1 MKEVIKRISFI
12 IVNYNGQEDSC
23 ELIESIYTHI
33 PTRYG
38 YEIIL
43 VDNGSVKDESIYVKE
58 KFPSV
63 IAIRSDTNLGFA
75 GGNNLGIKISS
86 GDYIFLINNDTL
98 LFDDSVLKLVDFMD
112 KNIKAAA
119 ASPKIYFPGE
129 PKVIQYAGFTPMSK
143 ITLRNKSIGRGEKD
157 NEVYDYEGQTF
168 ATHGAAMIV
177 RRNVVDEIGY
187 MPEIYFLYYEEV
199 DWCMNMKRHG
209 YELWYVPS
217 ACIVHKE
224 SRTTGED
231 SPLKRYYMTRNRLL
245 FARRNLANGA
255 ANLSVLYQIMVANI
269 KAVCCSMVKGRVD
282 LVRATLSGIVE
293 YYRIPDKYEGL
304 KL

>member
-1 MKEVIKRISFI
+1 MRISFI
-12 IVNYNGQEDSC
+12 IVNYNGLEDSC
-23 ELIESIYTHI
+23 ELIESIYAHI
-33 PTRYG
+33 PIGYG
-38 YEIIL
+38 YEIIF
-43 VDNGSVKDESIYVKE
+43 VDNGSVKDESINVKE

-63 IAIRSDTNLGFA
+63 TTVRSDKNLGFA
-75 GGNNLGIKISS
+75 GGNNLGIRNSS

-112 KNIKAAA
+112 TNTKAAA

-129 PKVIQYAGFTPMSK
+129 PKVIQYAGFTSMSK
-143 ITLRNKSIGRGEKD
+143 ITLRNRSIGRGEKD
-157 NEVYDYEGQTF
+157 NGNYDREGKTF

-177 RRNVVDEIGY
+177 RRKLVDEIGY
-187 MPEIYFLYYEEV
+187 MPEIYFLYYEEI

-217 ACIVHKE
+217 AGIVHKE

-231 SPLKRYYMTRNRLL
+231 SPLKRHYMTRNRLL
-245 FARRNLANGA
+245 FARRNLTKGA
-255 ANLSVLYQIMVANI
+255 ANLSILYQIIVANF
-269 KAVCCSMVKGRVD
+269 KAVCCLMVKGRMD

>member
-1 MKEVIKRISFI
+1 MSRGTKISFI
-12 IVNYNGQEDSC
+12 IVNYNGLEDSC
-23 ELIESIYTHI
+23 ELIESIYAHI
-33 PTRYG
+33 PMSLG

-43 VDNGSVKDESIYVKE
+43 IDNGSRKDESIHVNE

-63 IAIRSDTNLGFA
+63 YVVRSEKNLGFA

-86 GDYIFLINNDTL
+86 GDYLFLINNDAF
-98 LFDDSVLKLVDFMD
+98 LFDDSILKLVDFMD
-112 KNIKAAA
+112 KNRKAAA

-129 PKVIQYAGFTPMSK
+129 PKVIQYAGFTPMSR
-143 ITLRNKSIGRGEKD
+143 ITLRNRSIGRGEMD
-157 NEVYDYEGQTF
+157 NGSYDSESQTF

-177 RRNVVDEIGY
+177 RREVVDRIGY
-187 MPEIYFLYYEEV
+187 MPEIFFLYYEEI
-199 DWCMNMKRHG
+199 DWCMNMKRQG

-217 ACIVHKE
+217 SSIVHKE

-245 FARRNLANGA
+245 FARRNMTKGA
-255 ANLSVLYQIMVANI
+255 ANLSICYQIMVANF
-269 KAVCCSMVKGRVD
+269 KAVCFSMIKGRID
-282 LVRATLSGIVE
+282 LIKATLSGMAD

-304 KL
+304 KS

>member
-1 MKEVIKRISFI
+1 MRNAIKISFI
-12 IVNYNGQEDSC
+12 IVNYNGLEDSC
-23 ELIESIYTHI
+23 ELIESIYAHI
-33 PTRYG
+33 PMSLG

-43 VDNGSVKDESIYVKE
+43 VDNGSRKNESIHVKE

-63 IAIRSDTNLGFA
+63 NAVRSEKNLGFA
-75 GGNNLGIKISS
+75 GGNNLGIKQSS
-86 GDYIFLINNDTL
+86 GDYLFLINNDTL
-98 LFDDSVLKLVDFMD
+98 LFDDSILKLVDFMD
-112 KNIKAAA
+112 NNSQAAA

-129 PKVIQYAGFTPMSK
+129 PKVIQYAGFTPMSR
-143 ITLRNKSIGRGEKD
+143 ITLRNRSIGRGEMD
-157 NEVYDYEGQTF
+157 NGSYDTDSQTF

-177 RRNVVDEIGY
+177 RREVVEEIGY
-187 MPEIYFLYYEEV
+187 MPEIYFLYYEEI

-217 ACIVHKE
+217 SSIVHKE

-245 FARRNLANGA
+245 FARRNMTKGA
-255 ANLSVLYQIMVANI
+255 ANLSICYQIMVANF
-269 KAVCCSMVKGRVD
+269 KAVCFSMIKGRID
-282 LVRATLSGIVE
+282 LIKATLSGMAD

-304 KL
+304 KS